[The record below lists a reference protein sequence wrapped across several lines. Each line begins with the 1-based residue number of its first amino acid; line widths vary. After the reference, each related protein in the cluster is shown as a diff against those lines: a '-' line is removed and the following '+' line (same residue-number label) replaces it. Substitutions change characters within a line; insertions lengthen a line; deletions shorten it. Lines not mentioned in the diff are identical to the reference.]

1 MSESAKEYDAL
12 AFCGGGGKGA
22 YQMGVWKALEESGQA
37 RSIRAVSGTSIGAL
51 NAVLF
56 ALGDFARAERLWA
69 SVRPEDALTPR
80 NGVPPGEALI
90 RDVRE
95 TFFSGR
101 TREQIRRGMGDIIG
115 DFRAVLGE
123 LSVRGLFSRDG
134 LERVLR
140 QIDLAA
146 LSRSPMEVFVT
157 IRNDETG
164 LPEYRRLNGL
174 SVRQQRRILRATTA
188 LPIVYPREQIDGAA
202 FRDGGWNPDGN
213 NPGGNVP
220 IMPLYGA
227 GCRNIL
233 ISTLSSPER
242 PDRLS
247 YWQELE
253 ELQKRLGGGA
263 RLRTLAPASDLG
275 GFWGTL
281 NFEPEFLQD
290 LMRRGYEET
299 KAALGGG
306 YGLV

>member
-1 MSESAKEYDAL
+1 MSETVREYDAL

-37 RSIRAVSGTSIGAL
+37 QSIRAVSGTSIGAL

-56 ALGDFARAERLWA
+56 ALGDFERAESVWA
-69 SVRPEDALTPR
+69 SVRPEDVLTPQA
-80 NGVPPGEALI
+80 GLSPGRALV
-90 RDVRE
+90 RDVRDA
-95 TFFSGR
+95 FFSGR
-101 TREQIRRGMGDIIG
+101 TGEQIWRGVGDILG
-115 DFRAVLGE
+115 DFRAVFAQ
-123 LSVRGLFSRDG
+123 GLFSRDG
-134 LERVLR
+134 LERVLKR
-140 QIDLAA
+140 IDLAG
-146 LSRSPMEVFVT
+146 LSHVPVEVYVT
-157 IRNDETG
+157 VRNEETG

-174 SVRQQRRILRATTA
+174 PVRQQRRILRATTA

-220 IMPLYGA
+220 VMPLYGA

-233 ISTLSSPER
+233 VSTLSSPEH

-253 ELQKRLGGGA
+253 ELQKRMGGEA
-263 RLRTLAPASDLG
+263 RLRTLAPTSDLG
-275 GFWGTL
+275 GVWGML
-281 NFEPEFLQD
+281 NFEQEFLQD
-290 LMRRGYEET
+290 LMRWGYEET
-299 KAALGGG
+299 KTALGGG

>member
-1 MSESAKEYDAL
+1 MSENYDAL

-56 ALGDFARAERLWA
+56 ALGDFDRAERLWA
-69 SVRPEDALTPR
+69 SVRPEDVLTPR
-80 NGVPPGEALI
+80 TGVPPREALFRDI
-90 RDVRE
+90 RD

-101 TREQIRRGMGDIIG
+101 APEQMRNGIGDIWG

-134 LERVLR
+134 LERVLK
-140 QIDLAA
+140 QMDLAA
-146 LSRSPMEVFVT
+146 LARSPVEAFVT
-157 IRNDETG
+157 VRNDATG

-174 SVRQQRRILRATTA
+174 SPRQQRRLLRATTA

-220 IMPLYGA
+220 VMPLYGA

-233 ISTLSSPER
+233 VSTLSSPER

-253 ELQKRLGGGA
+253 ELRKRLGGEA
-263 RLRTLAPASDLG
+263 RLRTLAPTSDLG

-281 NFEPEFLQD
+281 NFEPEFLRD